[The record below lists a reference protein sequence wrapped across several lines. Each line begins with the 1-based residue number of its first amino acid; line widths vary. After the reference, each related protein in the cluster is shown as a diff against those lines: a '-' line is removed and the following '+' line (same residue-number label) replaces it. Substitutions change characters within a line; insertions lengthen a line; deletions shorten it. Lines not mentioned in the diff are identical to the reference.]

1 MNDPPSIREES
12 GIFMGSIISI
22 VNQKGG
28 VGKTTTAVNLSAS
41 IAAAEKRCLLVDCD
55 PQGNATTCLGVDPSG
70 LKPSLY
76 DLILGQYVG
85 NKVILDT
92 PIPMLK
98 LIGANPDLFGA
109 EVETFS
115 KKNKEYLLNGILSRL
130 KDQYDYILI
139 DCPPSL
145 GLLTLNSLAAADS
158 FLVPLQCEYLAME
171 GLTQLLNT
179 VRLVKT
185 GLNPSLAMMG
195 ILLTMFDTRNNL
207 SHQVANE
214 VRRHFT
220 QSVFQT
226 VIPRNVAL
234 SEAASYGKPI
244 ILYDIQSKGAQSY
257 LELAREIVLRGGDKH
272 GQT

>member
-1 MNDPPSIREES
+1 
-12 GIFMGSIISI
+12 MGSIISI

-41 IAAAEKRCLLVDCD
+41 IAAAERSCLLVDCD
-55 PQGNATTCLGVDPSG
+55 PQGNATTSLGVDPSG

-76 DLILGQYVG
+76 DLILGEYVG

-109 EVETFS
+109 EVEMFS
-115 KKNKEYLLNGILSRL
+115 KENKEYLLNGILSGL
-130 KDQYDYILI
+130 KDRYDYIFI

-145 GLLTLNSLAAADS
+145 GFLTLNSLAAADS

-179 VRLVKT
+179 VSLVKT
-185 GLNPSLAMMG
+185 GLNPSLVMMG

-207 SHQVANE
+207 SHQVADE
-214 VRRHFT
+214 VRRHFSE
-220 QSVFQT
+220 SVFQT

-234 SEAASYGKPI
+234 SEATSYGKPI
-244 ILYDIQSKGAQSY
+244 ILYDIRSRGAQSY
-257 LELAREIVLRGGDKH
+257 LQLAREIIVKGGDKR

>member
-1 MNDPPSIREES
+1 
-12 GIFMGSIISI
+12 MGSIISI

-55 PQGNATTCLGVDPSG
+55 PQGNATTSLGVDPSS

-76 DLILGQYVG
+76 DVILGGYVG

-92 PIPMLK
+92 KIPMLK

-109 EVETFS
+109 EVEMFS
-115 KKNKEYLLNGILSRL
+115 REKKEYLLNNILSKF
-130 KDQYDYILI
+130 KDQYDYIFI

-145 GLLTLNSLAAADS
+145 GFLTLNALAAADS

-179 VRLVKT
+179 VRLVKK
-185 GLNPSLAMMG
+185 GLNPSLMMIG
-195 ILLTMFDTRNNL
+195 ILLTMFDRRNNL
-207 SHQVANE
+207 SHQVSKE
-214 VRRHFT
+214 VRQHFRG
-220 QSVFQT
+220 SVFQT
-226 VIPRNVAL
+226 IIPRNVSL
-234 SEAASYGKPI
+234 SEATSYGKPI
-244 ILYDIQSKGAQSY
+244 MLYDIRSKGSQSY
-257 LELAREIVLRGGDKH
+257 LELAREIILKGEDKS
-272 GQT
+272 GKA

>member
-1 MNDPPSIREES
+1 
-12 GIFMGSIISI
+12 MGSIISI

-207 SHQVANE
+207 SHQVADE

>member
-1 MNDPPSIREES
+1 
-12 GIFMGSIISI
+12 MGSIISI

-41 IAAAEKRCLLVDCD
+41 IAAAEKKCLLVDCD
-55 PQGNATTCLGVDPSG
+55 PQGNATTSLGVNPSN

-76 DLILGQYVG
+76 DILLGEYVG

-92 PIPMLK
+92 EIPLLK

-109 EVETFS
+109 EVELFS
-115 KKNKEYLLNGILSRL
+115 KENKEYLLNNILSKF
-130 KDQYDYILI
+130 KDQYDYIFI

-145 GLLTLNSLAAADS
+145 GFLTLNALAAADF

-179 VRLVKT
+179 VRLVKK
-185 GLNPSLAMMG
+185 GLNPSLIMMG
-195 ILLTMFDTRNNL
+195 ILLTMFDRRNSL
-207 SHQVANE
+207 SYQVADE
-214 VRRHFT
+214 VRQHFRG
-220 QSVFQT
+220 SVFRT
-226 VIPRNVAL
+226 VIPRNVSL
-234 SEAASYGKPI
+234 SEATSYGKPI
-244 ILYDIQSKGAQSY
+244 ILYDIRSRGAQGY
-257 LELAREIVLRGGDKH
+257 LELAKEIISKGGDKD

>member
-1 MNDPPSIREES
+1 
-12 GIFMGSIISI
+12 MGSIISI

-55 PQGNATTCLGVDPSG
+55 PQGNATTSLGMDPSG

-76 DLILGQYVG
+76 DLILGEYVG

-92 PIPMLK
+92 QIPMLK

-109 EVETFS
+109 EVEMFS
-115 KKNKEYLLNGILSRL
+115 ERNKEYLLNSILSKF

-145 GLLTLNSLAAADS
+145 GFLTLNALAAADF

-179 VRLVKT
+179 VMLVKK
-185 GLNPSLAMMG
+185 GLNPSLMMIG
-195 ILLTMFDTRNNL
+195 ILLTMFDRRNNL
-207 SHQVANE
+207 SYQVAEE
-214 VRRHFT
+214 VRHHFRG
-220 QSVFQT
+220 SVFQT
-226 VIPRNVAL
+226 IIPRNVSL
-234 SEAASYGKPI
+234 SEATSYGKPI
-244 ILYDIQSKGAQSY
+244 ILYDIQSKGSQSY
-257 LELAREIVLRGGDKH
+257 LELAREIILKGEDKD
-272 GQT
+272 GKT